1 MIQRNP
7 FMETLLK
14 TVSKTIRL
22 LYHIFY
28 LEDSKNSCNHDYQD
42 LLTLP
47 LFLPDHLTFCDA
59 KMEE

>member
-1 MIQRNP
+1 
-7 FMETLLK
+7 METLLK